1 MIEEMISKFSN
12 QSGSNAFL
20 RIDNTHMLDVYVGF
34 DTNSNYSI
42 MLISDIEPT
51 KLVSSAIITIEAF
64 QRKDLRWSTVM
75 SLVQTQYLDLFYQV
89 CYDLIESSR
98 VHQSSITGQ
107 SFFFERYKKW
117 QNLLKRNR
125 KGLLSNQEIKGLI
138 GELYFLKNIL
148 FKNLSYIDAIE
159 SWTGPEKLKQD
170 FILEDIWFE
179 IKSTTSSSSSVRI
192 SSIEQLD
199 IKKSG
204 YLVVL
209 ELDKTSSLDHEKI
222 TLNMMYEEI
231 CSLLD
236 TEQIRVDFD
245 NKLFDFGYI
254 NRKEYDNET
263 YRFINI
269 NYYIVNESFPRLSKE
284 KIPSEII
291 EALYELSLS
300 GIERYRIYKEIKKLG
315 DLWN

>member
-1 MIEEMISKFSN
+1 MIESMISKFSS
-12 QSGSNAFL
+12 QTGSNAFL
-20 RIDNTHMLDVYVGF
+20 RIDNTHLLDIYVGF

-51 KLVSSAIITIEAF
+51 KLSSSTIITIEIF
-64 QRKDLRWSTVM
+64 QRKDLRWSTVI

-98 VHQSSITGQ
+98 VHRNIITGQ

-117 QNLLKRNR
+117 QNLLKRTR

-148 FKNLSYIDAIE
+148 FKSLSYKDAIE
-159 SWTGPEKLKQD
+159 SWTGPERLKQD

-179 IKSTTSSSSSVRI
+179 IKSTTSSSSSIRI

-199 IKKSG
+199 VKKSG
-204 YLVVL
+204 YLVVIA
-209 ELDKTSSLDHEKI
+209 LDKTSSLDHDKI
-222 TLNMMYEEI
+222 TINKLYEEI
-231 CSLLD
+231 CFLLD
-236 TEQIRVDFD
+236 TEQMRLDFD

-269 NYYIVNESFPRLSKE
+269 NYYIVNEFFPKLLKE
-284 KIPSEII
+284 SIPSEII
-291 EALYELSLS
+291 EAVYELSLP
-300 GIERYRIYKEIKKLG
+300 GIENYRVLG
-315 DLWN
+315 KIEKMGDIWN